1 MTTKAIIGETWHDS
15 VPEAKASRDK
25 RRGRPN
31 ILFYMLDDVGFSDL
45 GCYGSEIETPAFD
58 RLAKDGITY
67 NNFHVTAMCSPSR
80 ACLMTGR
87 NAHHVGMGIIS
98 EWCLGYPGYRGYIS
112 ENAATI
118 AELLR
123 DQDYATWLVGKWH
136 LTPNGDLN
144 ATGPFKNWPLG
155 RGFDR
160 WYGFHTSYADHWH
173 PELTE
178 DNRYLDAPSNS
189 DYFLTTDM
197 TDNAIRLI
205 RQHASTGS
213 DRPFFLYTAPGAC
226 HWPHHA
232 PPEALDRFR
241 GRYDEGW
248 TAIRQA
254 RLRKQKAL
262 GVVPE
267 NTRLPPMN
275 PDVVDWDDM
284 TDVQRRFAARLQEAY
299 AAFLHHTDAEFGR
312 MITALEETEQLQDT
326 IIVCLSDN
334 GASPE
339 GGAVG
344 TLDNRK
350 HRLYGAEDDD
360 ERLRG
365 IDRIGSATAFNHYP
379 MGWAQTSNTPLKWY
393 KKDTHGGGVRSPLI
407 VHWPEGLKGH
417 KGWRPQFHHIADIVP
432 TMLDI
437 IGAEMPDNFA
447 GKEQIPMDGVSMS
460 YSFADA
466 AAPTQ
471 KDVQYF
477 ELFGDRALWK
487 DGWKAVTHH
496 LPGEKFDEDK
506 WELYRLED
514 DFSECSDL
522 SEAHPDIVAELR
534 SLWWQ
539 EAKRNFVL
547 PLDDR
552 EAERI
557 RDGSGPF
564 PEEPLRLYPDTPL
577 ISRMELPD
585 MTGPWIFQATLVVDD
600 PNPAGVVMAIGGH
613 LAGFSLFINDAGQIC
628 FDYRYSFEENFELT
642 CQEPLQEGETRIVLS
657 LDSDGTQ
664 AKTTLSIN
672 ERKAGELDIPRC
684 WKGIALVSGLCCGH
698 DPGAPVS
705 PRYQAPFP
713 LNVGLT
719 DAVLNFPKGSSVSDE
734 EKFRALIDEH

>member
-1 MTTKAIIGETWHDS
+1 MTTEPVIGETWRES
-15 VPEAKASRDK
+15 VPEARTSRNK

-31 ILFYMLDDVGFSDL
+31 ILFLMLDDVGFSDM
-45 GCYGSEIETPAFD
+45 GCYGSEIETPTFD
-58 RLAKDGITY
+58 RLAKDGIAY

-136 LTPNGDLN
+136 LTPKGDLN
-144 ATGPFKNWPLG
+144 ATGPFNHWPLG

-160 WYGFHTSYADHWH
+160 WYGFHTSFADHWH

-178 DNRYLDAPSNS
+178 DNRYLDAPSGS

-197 TDNAIRLI
+197 TDNAVRLI
-205 RQHASTGS
+205 REHASTGG
-213 DRPFFLYTAPGAC
+213 DRPFFLYAAPGAC

-232 PPEALDRFR
+232 PAQAIAEFR
-241 GRYDEGW
+241 GRYDGGW
-248 TAIRQA
+248 EAVRQA
-254 RLRKQKAL
+254 RLEKQKKL

-267 NTRLPPMN
+267 NTQLPPLN
-275 PDVVDWDDM
+275 PDVLDWNDL
-284 TDVQRRFAARLQEAY
+284 TDVQRKFAARLQEAY

-312 MITALEETEQLQDT
+312 VIAALEETGRLENT

-344 TLDNRK
+344 NLDNRK
-350 HRLYGAEDDD
+350 HRLYGPEDDD

-365 IDRIGSATAFNHYP
+365 IDRIGSAEAFNHYP
-379 MGWAQTSNTPLKWY
+379 LGWAQTSNTPLKWY

-407 VHWPEGLKGH
+407 VHWPEGLKNH
-417 KGWRPQFHHIADIVP
+417 NGWRPQFHHVADIVP

-437 IGAEMPDNFA
+437 VGAAMPDTFC
-447 GKEQIPMDGVSMS
+447 GKEQIPMDGVSMR

-466 AAPTQ
+466 TTPTR
-471 KDVQYF
+471 KDIQYF

-487 DGWKAVTHH
+487 DGWKVVTHH
-496 LPGEKFDEDK
+496 CGGEDFSEDK

-514 DFSECSDL
+514 DFSECLDL
-522 SEAHPDIVAELR
+522 SAAHPEIVEELQ

-539 EAKRNFVL
+539 EARRNHVL

-557 RDGSGPF
+557 QEGTAPVPDI
-564 PEEPLRLYPDTPL
+564 PLRLYPGTSP

-585 MTGPWIFQATLVVDD
+585 MTGPWIFQATLIVDGSI
-600 PNPAGVVMAIGGH
+600 PSGVVLAMGGH
-613 LAGFSLFINDAGQIC
+613 LAGFTLFINETGQVC
-628 FDYRYSFEENFELT
+628 FDYRYSFEEYFDLT
-642 CQEPLQEGETRIVLS
+642 CKVPLQTGENRILLS
-657 LDSDGTQ
+657 LDSDGNQ
-664 AKTTLSIN
+664 SKAMLSIN
-672 ERKAGELDIPRC
+672 GKKVGELDIPRC

-698 DPGAPVS
+698 DPGSPVS
-705 PRYQAPFP
+705 TRYHAPFP
-713 LNVGLT
+713 LNAELA
-719 DAVLNFPKGSSVSDE
+719 DAVLTFPKASKVSDE
-734 EKFRALIDEH
+734 DKFKALMDEH